1 MKLWKIKVT
10 KVVCVAVILGALV
23 MTAHAQDEGGD
34 ACDTKAESA
43 TTTSPVNTLP
53 AVDLTALRYG
63 DQLFLP
69 REAVYFASADG
80 GGTGTMG
87 CIGSRFAPEEIY
99 LGGFAVLDSRR
110 RLRQFEYVDPTAVV
124 TGQAAPAF
132 FCSAQSDEQRW
143 VHLFEE
149 TPTGK
154 ADLGWIAAADVIMV
168 RSPGVILT
176 PHPTPDT

>member
-1 MKLWKIKVT
+1 MKLWKIKVA
-10 KVVCVAVILGALV
+10 KLVCVAAILGALV
-23 MTAHAQDEGGD
+23 MTTHAQDESSD

-43 TTTSPVNTLP
+43 TATDPVNTLL
-53 AVDLTALRYG
+53 AVDLATLRYG

-69 REAVYFASADG
+69 RQAVYFASADG

-110 RLRQFEYVDPTAVV
+110 QLRQFEYVDPTAVV

-132 FCSAQSDEQRW
+132 FCLAQPDEQRW
-143 VHLFEE
+143 VHLFEK
-149 TPTGK
+149 TPTGN
-154 ADLGWIAAADVIMV
+154 ADLGWIAGADVIMV

-176 PHPTPDT
+176 PHPAPGT